1 MNIKWRQNK
10 YYDEN
15 NICNYKAWKLKH
27 IVKQIQEKYCKQT
40 LQHVLTLKHEQ
51 SVEHSHTLGHEQS
64 TEHVHVQ
71 ILVTQH
77 TTHRNGKY
85 TQEKRQIYG

>member
-1 MNIKWRQNK
+1 M
-10 YYDEN
+10 
-15 NICNYKAWKLKH
+15 
-27 IVKQIQEKYCKQT
+27 QT

-71 ILVTQH
+71 ILVTQN
-77 TTHRNGKY
+77 T
-85 TQEKRQIYG
+85 TQERKMYIRKKEKKANIWIIGKEKKNCYKN

>member
-1 MNIKWRQNK
+1 MNKKNI

-27 IVKQIQEKYCKQT
+27 AVKQTQEQYCMQT
-40 LQHVLTLKHEQ
+40 LQHVLTLEHEL

-71 ILVTQH
+71 ILATQY
-77 TTHRNGKY
+77 TTQRKGKC
-85 TQEKRQIYG
+85 T